1 MKIQS
6 PFVRAASACLGVIVV
21 CAGSALAMKIDLPPE
36 TSRLKE
42 APGVELANAQCVTCH
57 SADYVITQPRNKP
70 LAFWRAEVD
79 KMKNVYGAP
88 IPADAAAPI
97 AEYLTRNYGS
107 GM

>member
-1 MKIQS
+1 MKLHF
-6 PFVRAASACLGVIVV
+6 PCVRTTAACIGVIAV

-36 TSRLKE
+36 TSRLKD

-57 SADYVITQPRNKP
+57 SADYVIMQPRDKP

-88 IPADAAAPI
+88 LPADAAAPI
-97 AEYLTRNYGS
+97 AEYLTRNYGA